1 MNDLTQ
7 ITVYHSGLLK
17 IGILLLYLAIAVL
30 IVLYNLLYLY
40 YAPHVSHKHMGI
52 TPPAHINRIIKSSS
66 FIALAT
72 AGIILLLLLTGYY

>member
-7 ITVYHSGLLK
+7 IIIYNSRALK
-17 IGILLLYLAIAVL
+17 VGILLLYLAVASL

-40 YAPHVSHKHMGI
+40 YAPHVSRKHMGI
-52 TPPAHINRIIKSSS
+52 TPPTHIDRIIKSSS

-72 AGIILLLLLTGYY
+72 AGFIILLLLTGYY